1 MSRGRLA
8 IHAHF
13 HQPLRIDPFSGVV
26 PEEPAAAPFH
36 DWNSRIAA
44 ECYRPNAERGNLRRI
59 SFDLSPTLAGWLAEA
74 EPVAY
79 RGFVE
84 AAPNALAQP
93 YHHPILPL
101 ASALDR
107 RTEVRWGIRDFEL
120 RFGRRPLGIWL
131 PETAVD
137 LPTLRLVAAEGIR
150 FTILAP
156 WQGTRV
162 DGGDLDTRHPYRVDL
177 GDGRSL
183 IVLFYDGP
191 LSGAVSFDPNATTD
205 AERFAHE
212 RVAVRLASRPGDGGD
227 PVVVVA
233 TDGELYGHHQP
244 FRDLFLERLTDNRPD
259 HPAWEFEIVTLPA
272 FVAALDP
279 AALPEARIVE
289 RTSWSC
295 LHGVLR
301 WSAECPDAV
310 DGRWKAPLR
319 AALERL
325 ATAIDVVAEGELA
338 KLPGQPDLWA
348 ARDAYVEV
356 VDGVVEGAAF
366 AARWLGERATAQ
378 TRRVLL
384 DLLEAERWRLAMFA
398 SDAWYWED
406 PIRFE
411 TKQALRAA
419 ARAVRLVDGVAGT
432 RLEARLLGDLELLRS
447 PSTGASGAELYRTA
461 LAEVGQPP
469 PGVAA
474 SP

>member
-13 HQPLRIDPFSGVV
+13 HQPLRIDPFTGTV

-44 ECYRPNAERGNLRRI
+44 ECYRPNAQRGNLRRI

-84 AAPNALAQP
+84 AGRNALAQP
-93 YHHPILPL
+93 YHHTILPL

-107 RTEVRWGIRDFEL
+107 QTEIRWGIRDFEL
-120 RFGRRPLGIWL
+120 RFGHRPSGIWL

-137 LPTLRLVAAEGIR
+137 LATLRTVVAEGIR

-156 WQGTRV
+156 WQGSTD
-162 DGGDLDTRHPYRVDL
+162 DGHLDTRRPYWVDL
-177 GDGRSL
+177 GGGAS
-183 IVLFYDGP
+183 IVVVFYDAS
-191 LSGAVSFDPNATTD
+191 LSAAVSFEPAATSN

-212 RVAVRLASRPGDGGD
+212 RVAARLGGWLD
-227 PVVVVA
+227 DEAGPLVVVA

-244 FRDLFLERLTDNRPD
+244 FRDLFLERLTDHRPG
-259 HPAWEFEIVTLPA
+259 HPAWDFEIVTLPA
-272 FVAALDP
+272 VLER
-279 AALPEARIVE
+279 LEPEALSRVRVVE

-295 LHGVLR
+295 HHGVLR
-301 WSAECPDAV
+301 WSGECADAA

-325 ATAIDVVAEGELA
+325 ATAIDVVAEREFA
-338 KLPGQPDLWA
+338 HLPGQPDLWA
-348 ARDAYVEV
+348 AREAYVDV
-356 VDGVVEGAAF
+356 VDGAVAAPTF
-366 AARWLGERATAQ
+366 AARWLGEGATADDG
-378 TRRVLL
+378 RRFL

-406 PIRFE
+406 PVRFE

-419 ARAVRLVDGVAGT
+419 ARAVRLVDDIAGT
-432 RLEARLLGDLELLRS
+432 RLEARLLGDLALFSS
-447 PSTGASGAELYRTA
+447 PSTGASGAELYRDA
-461 LAEVGQPP
+461 LAEVGQRAP
-469 PGVAA
+469 
-474 SP
+474 

>member
-79 RGFVE
+79 RGFVG

-93 YHHPILPL
+93 YHHTILPL

-156 WQGTRV
+156 WQGTRI

-177 GDGRSL
+177 DDGRSL

-212 RVAVRLASRPGDGGD
+212 RVAVRLAGRPGDGGD

-233 TDGELYGHHQP
+233 TDAPLDHRNLYRLAKRAGLGLARTGFFSSNGSGDYFLAFSTARTVPHDDGLTEEITRLRNDP
-244 FRDLFLERLTDNRPD
+244 MSPLFLATVEATEEAVMAAQRAHGLP
-259 HPAWEFEIVTLPA
+259 VTGRIGWA
-272 FVAALDP
+272 EMAAL
-279 AALPEARIVE
+279 R
-289 RTSWSC
+289 
-295 LHGVLR
+295 LR
-301 WSAECPDAV
+301 
-310 DGRWKAPLR
+310 
-319 AALERL
+319 
-325 ATAIDVVAEGELA
+325 
-338 KLPGQPDLWA
+338 Q
-348 ARDAYVEV
+348 
-356 VDGVVEGAAF
+356 
-366 AARWLGERATAQ
+366 
-378 TRRVLL
+378 L
-384 DLLEAERWRLAMFA
+384 D
-398 SDAWYWED
+398 
-406 PIRFE
+406 
-411 TKQALRAA
+411 
-419 ARAVRLVDGVAGT
+419 
-432 RLEARLLGDLELLRS
+432 
-447 PSTGASGAELYRTA
+447 
-461 LAEVGQPP
+461 
-469 PGVAA
+469 
-474 SP
+474 

>member
-13 HQPLRIDPFSGVV
+13 HQPLRIDPFSGRV

-59 SFDLSPTLAGWLAEA
+59 SFDLSPTLAGWLAGA
-74 EPVAY
+74 DPVAY

-84 AAPNALAQP
+84 AAANGLAQP
-93 YHHPILPL
+93 YHHTILPL

-107 RTEVRWGIRDFEL
+107 RTEIRWGIRDFEL
-120 RFGRRPLGIWL
+120 RFGRRPTGIWL

-137 LPTLRLVAAEGIR
+137 LPTLRAVAAEGIR

-156 WQGTRV
+156 WQGTAAD
-162 DGGDLDTRHPYRVDL
+162 DGPLDTRRPYRVDL
-177 GDGRSL
+177 GGGQA
-183 IVLFYDGP
+183 IVVVFYDGP
-191 LSGAVSFDPNATTD
+191 LSGAVSFDPAATAD
-205 AERFAHE
+205 AERFARE
-212 RVAVRLASRPGDGGD
+212 RVAVRLAGWRGDGEG
-227 PVVVVA
+227 PLVVVA

-244 FRDLFLERLTDNRPD
+244 FRDLFLERLTDDRPG
-259 HPAWEFEIVTLPA
+259 HPAWDFDVVTLPA
-272 FVAALDP
+272 VAADLHP
-279 AALPEARIVE
+279 ETLPSARIVE

-295 LHGVLR
+295 HHGVLR
-301 WSAECPDAV
+301 WSAECADAA

-325 ATAIDVVAEGELA
+325 AAALDVVVEGELA
-338 KLPGQPDLWA
+338 RLPGAPDLWA
-348 ARDAYVEV
+348 AREAYVDV
-356 VDGVVEGAAF
+356 LDGALEGPAF
-366 AARWLGERATAQ
+366 ADRLLGPGASADD
-378 TRRVLL
+378 RRRFL

-398 SDAWYWED
+398 SDAWFWED
-406 PIRFE
+406 PVRFE

-419 ARAVRLVDGVAGT
+419 ARAVRLVDAIAAT
-432 RLEARLLGDLELLRS
+432 RLEARLLDDLGLFRS
-447 PSTGASGAELYRTA
+447 PSTGANGAELYRDA

-469 PGVAA
+469 P
-474 SP
+474 